1 MGLSAHIEKIKKKCK
16 CMIGNNL
23 SYGTDL
29 RINVK
34 EGSQAFKDEVV
45 KRGLNKPHD
54 INKGE
59 WMLRINGY
67 QTQSQICMKCPKCGT
82 EIGELLKKEETMKPI
97 HYRYNIKSKVI
108 NSEYDAK
115 LKLINDEYY
124 IKRELLDNE
133 YYVKQELLYKEYRV
147 KRNFLYEEYNSK
159 LKQLK

>member
-1 MGLSAHIEKIKKKCK
+1 MGLSARIEKTKKKCK

-67 QTQSQICMKCPKCGT
+67 QTQSQICMKC
-82 EIGELLKKEETMKPI
+82 
-97 HYRYNIKSKVI
+97 
-108 NSEYDAK
+108 
-115 LKLINDEYY
+115 LKLIVDTHG
-124 IKRELLDNE
+124 ELSTEDAALGG
-133 YYVKQELLYKEYRV
+133 LGAL
-147 KRNFLYEEYNSK
+147 FG
-159 LKQLK
+159 